1 MKKSIYHY
9 CSLETFSQI
18 IKNKTIRLSDLNK
31 TNDYMEKKWGKDLLY
46 GVLCDELKRNGIDM
60 NLKED
65 YWYSDNAHNHL
76 EQLENEIKL
85 FLKHQTLIV
94 CFSKD
99 PDMLSQWRAYG
110 DDGKGVSVG
119 FDVSMLKRALK
130 GEKHLFIGDVIYRK
144 DKQIDALR
152 KGLFTPAFDYMR
164 GMFEAEQVRC
174 SDVYNEYF
182 INEFDCFCEV
192 LDRDAEKVFSF
203 MKNPAFKEEKEV
215 RIIYN
220 TGIDDEME
228 DSYFLELACQEKMI
242 GASKKM
248 KLLPIQYAVRD
259 DKLIAHADLSF
270 EKMIKDG
277 VITEITLGPKA
288 KVSRDDVY
296 KYLLVNGI
304 YGVDVK
310 ESQASYR

>member
-1 MKKSIYHY
+1 MSKNIYHY

-18 IKNKTIRLSDLNK
+18 VKNKTIRLSDLNK

-65 YWYSDNAHNHL
+65 YWYSDNAHNHM

-94 CFSKD
+94 CFSKES
-99 PDMLSQWRAYG
+99 DMLSQWRAYG
-110 DDGKGVSVG
+110 DDGKGVSIG

-152 KGLFTPAFDYMR
+152 KGLFTPAFTYMW

-174 SDVYNEYF
+174 
-182 INEFDCFCEV
+182 
-192 LDRDAEKVFSF
+192 
-203 MKNPAFKEEKEV
+203 
-215 RIIYN
+215 
-220 TGIDDEME
+220 
-228 DSYFLELACQEKMI
+228 
-242 GASKKM
+242 
-248 KLLPIQYAVRD
+248 
-259 DKLIAHADLSF
+259 
-270 EKMIKDG
+270 
-277 VITEITLGPKA
+277 
-288 KVSRDDVY
+288 
-296 KYLLVNGI
+296 
-304 YGVDVK
+304 
-310 ESQASYR
+310 